1 MLGNIPPRDVLAGGS
16 AAQVKAATLQLLKSL
31 DDHSRVIFSCGGGMP
46 PGVSS
51 ENLAIFI
58 DTVKN
63 FNPST

>member
-1 MLGNIPPRDVLAGGS
+1 VE
-16 AAQVKAATLQLLKSL
+16 AATLMLLKRL

-46 PGVSS
+46 PGVNS

-63 FNPST
+63 FNPSI